1 MAQWQIHSHF
11 LILSLFCFTLDI
23 PLQHFSYLHPLF
35 PYLSHSL
42 ASMLLLSLSA
52 ICSLYARYLFGPI
65 PNIYRTSTGH
75 LPNMNR
81 SYSLALSL
89 LHWGYLLVLLEM
101 FFRLILNIL

>member
-1 MAQWQIHSHF
+1 MVF
-11 LILSLFCFTLDI
+11 I

-52 ICSLYARYLFGPI
+52 ICSLYARYLFGLI

-89 LHWGYLLVLLEM
+89 LHWGYLLVILDSDKN
-101 FFRLILNIL
+101 LIAVIIDKR